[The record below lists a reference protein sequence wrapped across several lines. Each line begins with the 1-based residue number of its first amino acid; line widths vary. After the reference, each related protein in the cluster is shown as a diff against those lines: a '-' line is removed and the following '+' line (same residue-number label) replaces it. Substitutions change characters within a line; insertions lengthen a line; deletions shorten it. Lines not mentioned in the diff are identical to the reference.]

1 MDEVPSAWETR
12 RMAYFMSFAQRALI
26 ASVLVL
32 VAGVAGHASQ
42 VKADAIAEVQP
53 GAEKC
58 TIFTKSD
65 AERVFRAPVV
75 HVESEMSKTDCAWG
89 LAKNPSVGVLVSRE
103 SRSDWYP
110 PRAGTTGV
118 SQIHHVT
125 GVGENAYT
133 YYANAGAGGLYS
145 ADVLTSKGVT
155 SVALA
160 EGAGNAATALAI
172 ARLAMNR

>member
-1 MDEVPSAWETR
+1 
-12 RMAYFMSFAQRALI
+12 MSHAQRALI
-26 ASVLVL
+26 ALVL
-32 VAGVAGHASQ
+32 VAGVTGQASQ
-42 VKADAIAEVQP
+42 VKAGAISDQ
-53 GAEKC
+53 KTC

-89 LAKNPSVGVLVSRE
+89 LAKDPSVGVLVSRG

-110 PRAGTTGV
+110 PHAGTTGV

-160 EGAGNAATALAI
+160 ERAGNAATALAI
-172 ARLAMNR
+172 ARMVMNR

>member
-1 MDEVPSAWETR
+1 
-12 RMAYFMSFAQRALI
+12 MSHIQRTLI
-26 ASVLVL
+26 ALVL
-32 VAGVAGHASQ
+32 VAGVAGQATQ
-42 VKADAIAEVQP
+42 VKADAIADQKKAFKAAGYNLQP
-53 GAEKC
+53 KTEKC

-75 HVESEMSKTDCAWG
+75 HVETEMDKTDCAWG
-89 LAKNPSVGVLVSRE
+89 LAKNSSVGVLVSRG

-110 PRAGTTGV
+110 PRSGTTGV

-133 YYANAGAGGLYS
+133 YYASAGAGGLYT

-155 SVALA
+155 SVTLA
-160 EGAGNAATALAI
+160 EGAGNAATALTI
-172 ARLAMNR
+172 ARMVMNR